1 MLKCT
6 LSKFTKKM
14 TESTWNLP
22 NKLIEEPSLKVYN
35 SLSRSKVCLLYSL
48 YNTID
53 KLFRLNLYQQMVEL

>member
-1 MLKCT
+1 
-6 LSKFTKKM
+6 M